1 MYFLSQKEAE
11 NVLSKRLA
19 EVNEELH
26 KSQARNTTLQKD
38 LNSTAQALRAEE
50 AKTSDLKKHMSDL
63 SAADSN
69 QADALNSLTA
79 KLQEA
84 TARVS
89 ELEKI
94 CSDVEVQLKKSQE
107 TQTLKEKEIQVS

>member
-1 MYFLSQKEAE
+1 M
-11 NVLSKRLA
+11 LSKRLA

-50 AKTSDLKKHMSDL
+50 AKTSDLKKRMSDL

-79 KLQEA
+79 KLQE
-84 TARVS
+84 
-89 ELEKI
+89 LEKI

-107 TQTLKEKEIQVS
+107 TQTQKEKEIQVS